1 MAHHWRVDAWGNHDG
16 AAGDLLGVVLHGT
29 LGLEFTDMT
38 KLDAL
43 RILKLLSALESWA
56 YSTKNPL
63 PDFIDND
70 LVTAMAILEN
80 LVLEEKA

>member
-1 MAHHWRVDAWGNHDG
+1 VANSGQRCRWLCVGGADGSLFAAVFNWRLDMESA
-16 AAGDLLGVVLHGT
+16 
-29 LGLEFTDMT
+29 DMT

-63 PDFIDND
+63 PTFISDD
-70 LVTAMAILEN
+70 LLTAMA
-80 LVLEEKA
+80 VLEEMVLKEDK

>member
-1 MAHHWRVDAWGNHDG
+1 MELA
-16 AAGDLLGVVLHGT
+16 
-29 LGLEFTDMT
+29 DMT

-63 PDFIDND
+63 PTFISDD
-70 LVTAMAILEN
+70 LLTANA
-80 LVLEEKA
+80 VLEEMVLREEK

>member
-1 MAHHWRVDAWGNHDG
+1 M
-16 AAGDLLGVVLHGT
+16 
-29 LGLEFTDMT
+29 EFTDMT

-43 RILKLLSALESWA
+43 RIFKLLSALESWA

-80 LVLEEKA
+80 LILKGEA

>member
-16 AAGDLLGVVLHGT
+16 AAGDLLGTVLHGR
-29 LGLEFTDMT
+29 LDVELADMT

-80 LVLEEKA
+80 LILEGKA

>member
-16 AAGDLLGVVLHGT
+16 AAGDLLGAVLYWP
-29 LGLEFTDMT
+29 LGLELTDMT

>member
-1 MAHHWRVDAWGNHDG
+1 MAHHWRLDAWWNHDG
-16 AAGDLLGVVLHGT
+16 AAGDLLGTVLYWP
-29 LGLEFTDMT
+29 LGLELADMT

>member
-1 MAHHWRVDAWGNHDG
+1 
-16 AAGDLLGVVLHGT
+16 
-29 LGLEFTDMT
+29 MT

-80 LVLEEKA
+80 LVLEEKNT

>member
-16 AAGDLLGVVLHGT
+16 AGSDLLGAVLYWP
-29 LGLEFTDMT
+29 LDMEFADMT

>member
-1 MAHHWRVDAWGNHDG
+1 MAQDWSVHAVVYFCS
-16 AAGDLLGVVLHGT
+16 AGSGRSDDLFYRP
-29 LGLEFTDMT
+29 LGLELADMT

-43 RILKLLSALESWA
+43 RIFKLLSALESWA

-80 LVLEEKA
+80 LILKGEA

>member
-1 MAHHWRVDAWGNHDG
+1 MAQDWRVHALVYFCS
-16 AAGDLLGVVLHGT
+16 AVGDLSGAVLYGA
-29 LGLEFTDMT
+29 LDLELAGMT

-43 RILKLLSALESWA
+43 RIFKLLSALESWA

-70 LVTAMAILEN
+70 LVTAMATLEKLILEK
-80 LVLEEKA
+80 KA

>member
-1 MAHHWRVDAWGNHDG
+1 MAQDWRVHAVVYFCS
-16 AAGDLLGVVLHGT
+16 AGSDLSVAVLYRP
-29 LGLEFTDMT
+29 LDMESTDMT

-43 RILKLLSALESWA
+43 RIFKLLSALESWA

-80 LVLEEKA
+80 LILKGEA

>member
-1 MAHHWRVDAWGNHDG
+1 
-16 AAGDLLGVVLHGT
+16 
-29 LGLEFTDMT
+29 MT

-63 PDFIDND
+63 PAAISDD
-70 LVTAMAILEN
+70 LLTANA
-80 LVLEEKA
+80 VLEQMVLKENTCQE

>member
-1 MAHHWRVDAWGNHDG
+1 LADHWQRCRWLCVGGADGNLP
-16 AAGDLLGVVLHGT
+16 AVVLYGA
-29 LGLEFTDMT
+29 LDLELADMT

>member
-1 MAHHWRVDAWGNHDG
+1 MAHDWRVDAWRNHDG
-16 AAGDLLGVVLHGT
+16 AAGDLLGAVLYWP

-43 RILKLLSALESWA
+43 RIFKLLSALESWA

>member
-1 MAHHWRVDAWGNHDG
+1 VYFCS
-16 AAGDLLGVVLHGT
+16 AGSGRSADLFYRA

-43 RILKLLSALESWA
+43 RIFRLLSALESWA

-70 LVTAMAILEN
+70 LVTAVAILEN
-80 LVLEEKA
+80 LILEENT

>member
-1 MAHHWRVDAWGNHDG
+1 MAHDWRVDAWWNHG
-16 AAGDLLGVVLHGT
+16 SAGSDLLGTVLYGA

>member
-1 MAHHWRVDAWGNHDG
+1 MDAWGNHDG
-16 AAGDLLGVVLHGT
+16 AAGDLLGTVLYWIV
-29 LGLEFTDMT
+29 GLEFADMT